1 MEYNHTKN
9 KQTPKQIDV
18 VHLTLEYC
26 FSFVNKQNFLKF
38 KLKEEIVKN
47 VRILQNSP
55 DWSAFVWRGHLNL
68 FPVQN
73 WGGWQKKK

>member
-47 VRILQNSP
+47 VRILQIKVLLSEE
-55 DWSAFVWRGHLNL
+55 VI
-68 FPVQN
+68 
-73 WGGWQKKK
+73 